1 MKQNNLLSRSLFVA
15 ATLMA
20 AALPSQATL
29 MSWNYVGPANQM
41 IAKLTPTNAGATLA
55 HNGTVKVAIDFLP
68 ASISALDTGNVNL
81 TFSLSSSSKGTSNGV
96 VAQEGF
102 TGYLLFTYVGP
113 TNATWTKNDVVLK
126 ADVKSAA
133 GTSFSGTTGGTTL
146 AGGGSGDYLSIVY
159 SSGNTQVKNFLKS
172 QGTYDADFSQSLT
185 STGLKGN
192 NVFLN
197 GTTKFISGSK
207 TKNQVINFSN
217 TSGGFNI
224 DTPVPEP
231 ATYASMGG
239 ALLALGLFFRRK

>member
-1 MKQNNLLSRSLFVA
+1 MKQQNILNRSLLVA
-15 ATLMA
+15 ASLMA

-29 MSWNYVGPANQM
+29 MSWNYVGPANQI
-41 IAKLTPTNAGATLA
+41 IAKLTPTNSGATLA

-68 ASISALDTGNVNL
+68 ASISGLDTGDVNL
-81 TFSLSSSSKGTSNGV
+81 TFNLASTTTGNSNGV
-96 VAQEGF
+96 VSQDNF
-102 TGYLLFTYVGP
+102 TGFLLFTYVGT
-113 TNATWTKNDVVLK
+113 TNKNWTKNDVVLR
-126 ADVKSAA
+126 ADVKSTAL
-133 GTSFSGTTGGTTL
+133 TSYSGTTGGTTL
-146 AGGGSGDYLSIVY
+146 GGGGTGDFTNIMY
-159 SSGNTQVKNFLKS
+159 SSSNAGVKNFLKS
-172 QGTYDADFSQSLT
+172 QGSYDADFSQSLS

-197 GTTKFISGSK
+197 SVTKFVSGSK

-231 ATYASMGG
+231 ASFASMGG